1 MNPSWAHQTSDKI
14 TSRMINMMKTY
25 PLESAIKI
33 RDTVM
38 GKDFHTLLEEDQ
50 RRVERCL
57 PARPENTLNKIKNR
71 FMGSVT
77 LMYQDSLNWQNQ
89 WWVQPSSSF
98 LTAYSGVHDLV
109 SGLLSSLISG
119 FVSRSWD
126 WSSNSRY
133 RVKWRGKN
141 KKYIDQWALK
151 YLILPRRIRRRK
163 KLALVTNFMF
173 FQT

>member
-1 MNPSWAHQTSDKI
+1 
-14 TSRMINMMKTY
+14 MINMMKTY

-89 WWVQPSSSF
+89 
-98 LTAYSGVHDLV
+98 
-109 SGLLSSLISG
+109 
-119 FVSRSWD
+119 
-126 WSSNSRY
+126 
-133 RVKWRGKN
+133 
-141 KKYIDQWALK
+141 
-151 YLILPRRIRRRK
+151 
-163 KLALVTNFMF
+163 
-173 FQT
+173 

>member
-1 MNPSWAHQTSDKI
+1 MNPSSAHQTSDKI

-38 GKDFHTLLEEDQ
+38 CKDFHTLLEEDQ

-71 FMGSVT
+71 FIGSVT

-89 WWVQPSSSF
+89 
-98 LTAYSGVHDLV
+98 
-109 SGLLSSLISG
+109 
-119 FVSRSWD
+119 
-126 WSSNSRY
+126 
-133 RVKWRGKN
+133 
-141 KKYIDQWALK
+141 
-151 YLILPRRIRRRK
+151 
-163 KLALVTNFMF
+163 
-173 FQT
+173 